1 MKLNSF
7 FCFKITID
15 LLQETD
21 LINYLKEELDSK
33 DKELFLVVDRDV
45 EKEQSWL
52 LEQNSYTKTVQERDA
67 EVLQLKD
74 IVNEDFNVIYNPLCN
89 NTSN

>member
-1 MKLNSF
+1 MIS
-7 FCFKITID
+7 
-15 LLQETD
+15 
-21 LINYLKEELDSK
+21 YLKEELDSK
-33 DKELFLVVDRDV
+33 DKELFLVVGKDV

-52 LEQNSYTKTVQERDA
+52 LDQTSYAHAIQERDA

-89 NTSN
+89 NSSNVSSCR